1 MVKIDLV
8 YEGDL
13 HCRLTHGPSK
23 AEITTD
29 APVDNQGKGAAFSP
43 TDLLAAALG
52 SCILTVMGIAARA
65 HKINIDGAK
74 AHVEKDMV
82 TTPVRRVGK
91 ITVDLQMP
99 AGITESQRQTLER
112 VAHTCPVHR
121 SLSPEVEVTIAINYP
136 D

>member
-13 HCRLTHGPSK
+13 HCRLTHGPSQV
-23 AEITTD
+23 EISTD
-29 APVDNQGKGAAFSP
+29 APVDNQGKGEAFSP

-65 HKINIDGAK
+65 HKINIDGTK
-74 AHVEKDMV
+74 AHVEKEMMSA
-82 TTPVRRVGK
+82 PLRRVGK
-91 ITVDLQMP
+91 ITVDLTMP
-99 AGITESQRQTLER
+99 SGITPEQRATLER

-121 SLSPEVEVTIAINYP
+121 SLHPELRVEINLHYP

>member
-13 HCRLTHGPSK
+13 HCKLTHGPSK
-23 AEITTD
+23 MEITTD
-29 APVDNQGKGAAFSP
+29 APVDNQGKGAAFAP

-52 SCILTVMGIAARA
+52 SCILTVMGIAAKA
-65 HKINIDGAK
+65 HKINIDGTK
-74 AHVEKDMV
+74 AQVEKEMIAV
-82 TTPVRRVGK
+82 PVRRVGK
-91 ITVDLQMP
+91 VTVDLSLP
-99 AGITESQRQTLER
+99 AGITPEQRATLER

-121 SLSPEVEVTIAINYP
+121 SLNPEVEVIITMQYP